1 MSEEMKKMLDA
12 VLASPYVRKARGE
25 RDVKDEIEFYGHR
38 RRLIDF
44 VKETIDEF
52 LSENLEEVIK
62 VEAVWKWLCETLK
75 EDIDWILCDKKDF
88 VDRIHWTLE
97 SEAQERLSNLTCRLT
112 GLLVAQHREAWQ
124 KSTLEDAKA
133 QLSGEKGIFVAL
145 LDREGKLLDEPY
157 PITVDTSVHVDV
169 TVEEDF
175 VTKARKNVVARFKTP
190 TTLGTSK
197 TKVNALFICRLPK
210 KFAKAEVLRF
220 P

>member
-25 RDVKDEIEFYGHR
+25 RDVKAEIEFYGHR
-38 RRLIDF
+38 QRLIDF

-62 VEAVWKWLCETLK
+62 VEAVWKWLCETL
-75 EDIDWILCDKKDF
+75 EDDIDWILGDKKEF
-88 VDRIHWTLE
+88 LDRIRWTLE
-97 SEAQERLSNLTCRLT
+97 SEAQEKLSNLTSRLT
-112 GLLVAQHREAWQ
+112 DLLVAQHREAWQ

-157 PITVDTSVHVDV
+157 PITVDTSVQVDV
-169 TVEEDF
+169 TVEEDS
-175 VTKARKNVVARFKTP
+175 VMKGRKNVVARFKLP
-190 TTLGTSK
+190 TKLGTS
-197 TKVNALFICRLPK
+197 TKVKALVVCRLPK